1 LQSRLLIKNNIIC
14 LFWRLIPLRKLTNKT
29 IIEEIKAG
37 KQDAI
42 LMLYKEYRDEF
53 IQFAQKNYGLS
64 REELKDVFQD
74 TVIAFY
80 ENITSGKLQYLN
92 SDVKTYLFAIGK
104 RQASTYKKNLLKIGN
119 LSTDDDIKAILI
131 DVAQEMEHPNEL
143 EEVVKKVLSELPDQE
158 RKILELFYYEKK
170 SMEEIASIMGYANAN
185 SMKKKKSLI
194 LKKVGEQVI
203 KLSKGLL
210 MLLLW
215 MHMS

>member
-1 LQSRLLIKNNIIC
+1 MDNN
-14 LFWRLIPLRKLTNKT
+14 T
-29 IIEEIKAG
+29 IIQEVKAG
-37 KQDAI
+37 NQQVI
-42 LMLYKEYRDEF
+42 VMLYKEYRDEF
-53 IQFAQKNYGLS
+53 IQFAVKNYGLS

-74 TVIAFY
+74 TIIAFY
-80 ENITSGKLQYLN
+80 ENIASGKLEYLS

-104 RQASTYKKNLLKIGN
+104 RQASNHKRNLFKIGN
-119 LSTDDDIKAILI
+119 LSTDNDIKAILTDI
-131 DVAQEMEHPNEL
+131 AEEMEQPNEL
-143 EEVVKKVLSELPDQE
+143 EDVVKKVLSELPEQE

-215 MHMS
+215 IHMS

>member
-1 LQSRLLIKNNIIC
+1 MDNS
-14 LFWRLIPLRKLTNKT
+14 T
-29 IIEEIKAG
+29 IIQEIKAG
-37 KQDAI
+37 NQHVI
-42 LMLYKEYRDEF
+42 VLLYKEYRDEF
-53 IQFAQKNYGLS
+53 IQFAIKNYGLS

-74 TVIAFY
+74 TIIAFY
-80 ENITSGKLQYLN
+80 ENIASGRLEFLT

-104 RQASTYKKNLLKIGN
+104 RQASNHKRNLFKIGN
-119 LSTDDDIKAILI
+119 LSTDDDIKAILTDI
-131 DVAQEMEHPNEL
+131 AEEMEQPNEL
-143 EEVVKKVLSELPDQE
+143 EDVIKKVLSELPEQE

-215 MHMS
+215 MHLS

>member
-1 LQSRLLIKNNIIC
+1 MDNS
-14 LFWRLIPLRKLTNKT
+14 T
-29 IIEEIKAG
+29 IIQEIKAG
-37 KQDAI
+37 NQHVI
-42 LMLYKEYRDEF
+42 VLLYKEYRDEF
-53 IQFAQKNYGLS
+53 IQFAIKNYGLS

-74 TVIAFY
+74 TIIAFY
-80 ENITSGKLQYLN
+80 ENIASGRLEFLT

-104 RQASTYKKNLLKIGN
+104 RQASNHKRNLFKIGN
-119 LSTDDDIKAILI
+119 LSTDDDIKAILTDI
-131 DVAQEMEHPNEL
+131 AEEMEQPNEL
-143 EEVVKKVLSELPDQE
+143 EDIVKKVLSELPDQE

-215 MHMS
+215 MHLS

>member
-1 LQSRLLIKNNIIC
+1 MDNS
-14 LFWRLIPLRKLTNKT
+14 T
-29 IIEEIKAG
+29 IIQEIKAG
-37 KQDAI
+37 NQQVI
-42 LMLYKEYRDEF
+42 VRLYKEYRDEF
-53 IQFAQKNYGLS
+53 IQFAIKNYGLN

-74 TVIAFY
+74 TIIAFY
-80 ENITSGKLQYLN
+80 ENIASGKLEHLT

-104 RQASTYKKNLLKIGN
+104 RQASNYKRNLFKIGN
-119 LSTDDDIKAILI
+119 LSTDDDIKAILTDI
-131 DVAQEMEHPNEL
+131 AEEMEQPNEL
-143 EEVVKKVLSELPDQE
+143 EDVVKKVLSELPEQE

-215 MHMS
+215 MQMS

>member
-1 LQSRLLIKNNIIC
+1 MDNS
-14 LFWRLIPLRKLTNKT
+14 T
-29 IIEEIKAG
+29 IIQEIKAG
-37 KQDAI
+37 NQQVI
-42 LMLYKEYRDEF
+42 VLLYKEYRDEF
-53 IQFAQKNYGLS
+53 IQFAIKNYGLS

-74 TVIAFY
+74 TIIAFY
-80 ENITSGKLQYLN
+80 ENIASGKLEYLS

-104 RQASTYKKNLLKIGN
+104 RQASNHKRNLFKIGN
-119 LSTDDDIKAILI
+119 LSTDDDIKAILTDI
-131 DVAQEMEHPNEL
+131 AEEMEQPNEL
-143 EEVVKKVLSELPDQE
+143 EDVVKKVLSELPDQE
-158 RKILELFYYEKK
+158 RRILELFYYEKK

-215 MHMS
+215 MHLS

>member
-1 LQSRLLIKNNIIC
+1 MDNS
-14 LFWRLIPLRKLTNKT
+14 T
-29 IIEEIKAG
+29 IIQEIKAG
-37 KQDAI
+37 NQHVI
-42 LMLYKEYRDEF
+42 VLLYKEYRDEF
-53 IQFAQKNYGLS
+53 IQFAIKNYGLS

-74 TVIAFY
+74 TIIAFY
-80 ENITSGKLQYLN
+80 ENIASGRLEFLT

-104 RQASTYKKNLLKIGN
+104 RQASNHKRNLFKIGN
-119 LSTDDDIKAILI
+119 LSTDDDIKAILTDI
-131 DVAQEMEHPNEL
+131 AEEMEQPNEL
-143 EEVVKKVLSELPDQE
+143 EDVIKKVLSELPEQE

-170 SMEEIASIMGYANAN
+170 SMEEIASVMGYANAN

-215 MHMS
+215 MHLS

>member
-1 LQSRLLIKNNIIC
+1 MENNTLIQ
-14 LFWRLIPLRKLTNKT
+14 
-29 IIEEIKAG
+29 EIKAG
-37 KQDAI
+37 NQQVI
-42 LMLYKEYRDEF
+42 VLLYKEYRDEF
-53 IQFAQKNYGLS
+53 IQFAIKNYGLS

-74 TVIAFY
+74 TIIAFY
-80 ENITSGKLQYLN
+80 ENIASGKLEYLT
-92 SDVKTYLFAIGK
+92 SDVKTYIFAIGK
-104 RQASTYKKNLLKIGN
+104 RQASNHKRNLFKIGN
-119 LSTDDDIKAILI
+119 LSTDDDIKAILTDI
-131 DVAQEMEHPNEL
+131 AEEMEQPNEL
-143 EEVVKKVLSELPDQE
+143 EDVVKKVLSELPDQE

-215 MHMS
+215 IHMN